1 MMHSEDGGALDVAAM
16 KLQRSEPLPPSQSV
30 LESLEKRTM
39 VLCLFLFV
47 VTLAVYNPIAQSGFV
62 SSDDNPYILQ
72 NPAVSD
78 GLSWS
83 TVKWAFTTVHAGYW
97 HPLTWL
103 SHALDCQLFGLNP
116 VGHHYVSL
124 LFHAANAILLF
135 LLLLEATGATWPSLM
150 VAALFALHPQNVE
163 SVAWAAERKN
173 VLSMFFFLLAMIA
186 YDRCARRGGRRLY
199 AAVAVLFTLGL
210 MAKPQIITLP
220 CVLLLW
226 DYWPL
231 GRMFSKPTGEQ
242 PAAVIPRSFS
252 YLVWEKVPLFM
263 LAAIGSAITVWGQ
276 RAGGAVRTLAE
287 YSLASRLENAVVSY
301 AKYLANTIW
310 PVRLAPMYPHPAN
323 LLPVWLVVA
332 SAAVLLLV
340 TTLVFLWPDR
350 RYLAMGWLWFLG
362 TLIPMIGIVQVGEQ
376 AMADRFAYVPMIGLL
391 LALVWA
397 ITEVTQ
403 TKRVSTAGLV
413 TVAGVILATLGTV
426 TYRQLGYWRN
436 GETLWRYT
444 LSVTENNY
452 MAHDTLAMVLGE
464 QRRSDEAI
472 VEFRVAERLHQ
483 YPLDQIL
490 TLGVYEES
498 TGHPQGAIE
507 QYTRVLQS
515 STDAKLQS
523 AALMHLGEVYCGLRN
538 YEQAKQSYD
547 SAIRLDLGNVGALY
561 GEGLLAERSGDSA
574 LAAQHFSRAVKLQPT
589 DKGFLFLADALRQ
602 AGHLGEAKSAE
613 QIAEKIS
620 SNFNQAR
627 KTVQQTYQ
635 IFGFHVLET
644 ARSAAAPPLV
654 R

>member
-1 MMHSEDGGALDVAAM
+1 MVVAAM
-16 KLQRSEPLPPSQSV
+16 KLQRSEPLPPQSV
-30 LESLEKRTM
+30 LASLEKRTM

-47 VTLAVYNPIAQSGFV
+47 LTLAVYNPIAHSGFV

-124 LFHAANAILLF
+124 LFHAANGILLF
-135 LLLLEATGATWPSLM
+135 LLLLEATGATLPSLM

-186 YDRCARRGGRRLY
+186 YDRYARRGGRRLY
-199 AAVAVLFTLGL
+199 AAVAVLFALGL

-220 CVLLLW
+220 CVMLLW

-231 GRMFSKPTGEQ
+231 GRMFNKTAGED
-242 PAAVIPRSFS
+242 PGPIVPRSFF
-252 YLVWEKVPLFM
+252 YLLREKFPLFV
-263 LAAIGSAITVWGQ
+263 LAVIGSAITVWGQ

-287 YSLASRLENAVVSY
+287 YSLGSRLENAVVSY
-301 AKYLANTIW
+301 TKYLANTIW
-310 PVRLAPMYPHPAN
+310 PVRLAPMYPHPVN
-323 LLPVWLVVA
+323 LLPVGLVVA
-332 SAAVLLLV
+332 SAFVLVLV

-350 RYLAMGWLWFLG
+350 RYLATGWLWFLG

-376 AMADRFAYVPMIGLL
+376 AMADRFAYIPMIGLFV
-391 LALVWA
+391 AAVWA
-397 ITEVTQ
+397 ITEAGRTR
-403 TKRVSTAGLV
+403 KVSTAGLV

-507 QYTRVLQS
+507 QYTRVLQG
-515 STDAKLQS
+515 STDSKLQS
-523 AALMHLGEVYCGLRN
+523 AALTHLGEVHCRLRN
-538 YEQAKQSYD
+538 YEEAKRNYD
-547 SAIRLDLGNVGALY
+547 KALQLDPGNVGALF
-561 GEGLLAERSGDSA
+561 GEGLLAERAGDSA
-574 LAAQHFSRAVKLQPT
+574 LAAEQFSRAVKLQPT
-589 DKGFLFLADALRQ
+589 DNGFLFLADALRQ

-644 ARSAAAPPLV
+644 ARTAAASPLV